1 MARACFYSLLHL
13 RRVYHVRVK
22 HDTAMQLFMSV
33 DFSLSL
39 EVECTCINTQL
50 QEKIKGSQIYHNS

>member
-1 MARACFYSLLHL
+1 
-13 RRVYHVRVK
+13 
-22 HDTAMQLFMSV
+22 MQLFMSV